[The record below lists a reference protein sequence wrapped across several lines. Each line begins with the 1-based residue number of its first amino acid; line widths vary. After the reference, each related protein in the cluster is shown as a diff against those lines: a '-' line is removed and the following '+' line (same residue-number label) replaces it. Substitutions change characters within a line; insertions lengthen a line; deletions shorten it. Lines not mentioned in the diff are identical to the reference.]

1 MIFLFCWAAAAVV
14 LGFVFLFMIPLCTAV
29 ILALDVPGWLKKWK
43 LFRQESGYAE
53 ERELTEAEPG
63 SPQDISVILGSQVV
77 MVCEIKPGPW
87 DYLTRSERQAAA
99 DSFRAAL
106 AETNQSGVMT
116 QVVLENYHETRNI
129 PGAVST
135 CPGTLAML
143 EARNDYWNG
152 MERFQAYYHVV
163 FWGKRQD
170 VVKEAALDFMG
181 RLENQNISYTF
192 LARESILNWM
202 EYQRD
207 PFPDIEEAAD
217 PKQLRQRLRE
227 RYSGGTN
234 SSGKAGKGLTGTR
247 KKELKAAENTGLRWR
262 EPAGTG
268 RTKPARLLALPE
280 RRPHIKMPAIPRQ
293 TAADAESRLFAE
305 VMRYRS
311 LAVWNPDG
319 YKKADTALELAI
331 SFRKAGREAVLLEF
345 DCVNPRLDVLFSIP
359 KPSLEK
365 CYNRDPQEIGAGLLT
380 FGSQITP
387 EIAAQLLYKYRYD
400 ILYLPAGN
408 TMGVT
413 DARVMTA
420 EEYEELIKSVRQ
432 ETRTILIDCPA
443 DPSHPGT
450 LAAVRCSE
458 AVIVPQFE
466 DGKYMNEN
474 VGRMEKAGINII
486 KYVPEEEQG
495 RDLCI

>member
-1 MIFLFCWAAAAVV
+1 
-14 LGFVFLFMIPLCTAV
+14 
-29 ILALDVPGWLKKWK
+29 
-43 LFRQESGYAE
+43 
-53 ERELTEAEPG
+53 
-63 SPQDISVILGSQVV
+63 
-77 MVCEIKPGPW
+77 
-87 DYLTRSERQAAA
+87 
-99 DSFRAAL
+99 
-106 AETNQSGVMT
+106 
-116 QVVLENYHETRNI
+116 
-129 PGAVST
+129 
-135 CPGTLAML
+135 
-143 EARNDYWNG
+143 
-152 MERFQAYYHVV
+152 
-163 FWGKRQD
+163 
-170 VVKEAALDFMG
+170 
-181 RLENQNISYTF
+181 
-192 LARESILNWM
+192 M

-227 RYSGGTN
+227 RYGGGTN

-268 RTKPARLLALPE
+268 RTKPARLLALTE

-293 TAADAESRLFAE
+293 ATAGAESRLFAE
-305 VMRYRS
+305 VKGYRS

-319 YKKADTALELAI
+319 YKKAGTALELAI

-345 DCVNPRLDVLFSIP
+345 DCVNPRLDMLLNIP
-359 KPSLEK
+359 RPSLEK

-387 EIAAQLLYKYRYD
+387 EIAARLLYKYRYD

-432 ETRTILIDCPA
+432 ETRVVLIDCPA

-466 DGKYMNEN
+466 DGKYMNET
-474 VGRMEKAGINII
+474 VGRMENAGINII

-495 RDLCI
+495 RELCI